1 MNFALL
7 AAQKGHTV
15 EILEKA
21 PELGGKLNPASVPKV
36 KFDIENYTNYLKA
49 QIAKE
54 PGVSVRLGV
63 EVTNELLKAGGYD
76 AVVFSNGTHEGV
88 PPIPGIDTIK
98 YVQATDLLMDP
109 AKLDGAKK
117 VVVVGGGAVGMSPGT
132 PELERELRR
141 NNGVLGEAALFYL
154 QGGLDLAQLKWPVR
168 LVLAAIAK
176 SARKTL
182 EAKNTRTAAEEQTY
196 RM

>member
-1 MNFALL
+1 MIHAIVYTS
-7 AAQKGHTV
+7 QTGHT
-15 EILEKA
+15 KA
-21 PELGGKLNPASVPKV
+21 YAELLSRLTDIPAYPLSAHPE
-36 KFDIENYTNYLKA
+36 
-49 QIAKE
+49 AKE
-54 PGVSVRLGV
+54 
-63 EVTNELLKAGGYD
+63 
-76 AVVFSNGTHEGV
+76 VVFLGWVRAGSIVGLGEAR
-88 PPIPGIDTIK
+88 K
-98 YVQATDLLMDP
+98 YW
-109 AKLDGAKK
+109 KLPC
-117 VVVVGGGAVGMSPGT
+117 VCAVGMSPGT

-196 RM
+196 RMTLGPYSCVSEANLADVLAWCRKREQSE